1 VADLSVHSDE
11 QGDRPRTGR
20 DGWVVLLATLLVVLV
35 AAVTFLGYQA
45 WRRAVA
51 IEAQLASL
59 SVRVDESSAL
69 SRQAMERATAAEASA
84 RAAAE
89 GRLQAEAQT
98 GQAEAE
104 ADAARQEAA
113 SARETAGQAQAE
125 ADRARAEAE
134 RIRTQAEAEL
144 NRLEKALSQ
153 VAETRRTALGLVM
166 NLNSDYLKF
175 DFDKADLHQEDKELL
190 SRVAGILLSSPDYTV
205 SVNGH
210 TDDVGTDEYNQKLSE
225 RRAQAVRDYLVKAG
239 LSPDILSVT
248 GHGKKQPLVPG
259 TSEAAR
265 AKNRRVELG
274 IVNTRILYGRPGV
287 TGGEARFPPGE

>member
-1 VADLSVHSDE
+1 VTDLSLPSE
-11 QGDRPRTGR
+11 EACDRTRGGHNGR
-20 DGWVVLLATLLVVLV
+20 VAFLATLLVVLL
-35 AAVTFLGYQA
+35 AAVAFLGYQI
-45 WRRAVA
+45 WRRAAA
-51 IEAQLASL
+51 IEGQLSSL

-69 SRQAMERATAAEASA
+69 SRQAMERATAAESAA

-89 GRLQAEAQT
+89 GRQQAETQTDQAQ
-98 GQAEAE
+98 AE

-113 SARETAGQAQAE
+113 SARETAGRAE
-125 ADRARAEAE
+125 AEAERARTEAE
-134 RIRTQAEAEL
+134 RIRKQAEAEL

-175 DFDKADLHQEDKELL
+175 DFDKADLHQEDNELL
-190 SRVAGILLSSPDYTV
+190 SRVAGILLASPDYTV

-239 LSPDILSVT
+239 LPPEILSVT